1 MTIKSL
7 NTVRDYIKFNE
18 FQKPKDYFVICPHT
32 NIKVSNIDFRKN
44 LDKINYYLIVQ
55 KKHKKGSIICTLIE
69 NSLSSIH
76 LMLGIMYSGMIQVP
90 LNIVAGDEQLSY
102 VVNHSDAKIIF
113 VSSKYLDLAQRITSK
128 ISRDI
133 EIFEINKDTFVNQ
146 LDAPEKI
153 IPEVEGP
160 DYVIAHGR
168 RFAKDEVPY
177 EEIKVDIDQH
187 DPALLIYTSGTTG
200 KPKGVMLSHN
210 NILAGGKNVVLSH
223 KINTNDR
230 ALCVLPL
237 FHINGAIVTIIGPLI
252 SQSSLVLC
260 ERFSVTNF
268 WKFISK
274 FKCTWFSV
282 VPTIISAL
290 LNKSSGNEINGLDL
304 SCLRFGRSASAA
316 LAPETHKKFEEKFKT
331 TMIETMGLTETCAP
345 ILSNPLPPGKIKYG
359 SPGIPYGNK
368 VKIVDK
374 KLKDVTRKTIGQ
386 ICVKGPNVMKEYYKN
401 PKETKKC
408 FIDDWF
414 LTGDLGFMDEEN
426 YVFVQGRIK
435 ELIIKGGENISPREI
450 DDVLYK
456 HPSVIEAAAFAVPC
470 SHYGEKIEAG
480 VVLND
485 KKSLKENDLIM
496 HCKQFLGDFKSPS
509 KIHFFDKLPKG
520 SSGKIQRFKIKNM
533 IDEKEGPKVRKLAI
547 QKAKYVLDEHEACD
561 SKLRSFVGY
570 IILSII
576 AFIFLAIL
584 TIKYEWTF
592 MISIFF
598 HLFAIFREYGV
609 IIIIVAVLLWILHKF
624 KP

>member
-7 NTVRDYIKFNE
+7 NTVRDYVKFNE
-18 FQKPKDYFVICPHT
+18 LQKPKNYFVICPHT
-32 NIKVSNIDFRKN
+32 NIKVSNKDFRKN
-44 LDKINYYLIVQ
+44 LDKINYYLTVQ
-55 KKHKKGSIICTLIE
+55 KKQKKGSIICTLIE

-90 LNIVAGDEQLSY
+90 LNIVAGEEQLSY

-113 VSSKYLDLAQRITSK
+113 VSLNYLELAQKITSK
-128 ISRDI
+128 ASRDI
-133 EIFEINKDTFVNQ
+133 EIIKINKDTFVDQ
-146 LDAPEKI
+146 LETSQK
-153 IPEVEGP
+153 
-160 DYVIAHGR
+160 
-168 RFAKDEVPY
+168 
-177 EEIKVDIDQH
+177 EIKVDIDQQ

-210 NILAGGKNVVLSH
+210 NILAGGKNVSLSH
-223 KINTNDR
+223 NIKTNDR

-237 FHINGAIVTIIGPLI
+237 FHINGAIVTIIGPLV

-290 LNKSSGNEINGLDL
+290 LNKTSENEINGLDL
-304 SCLRFGRSASAA
+304 SSLRFGRSASAA

-331 TMIETMGLTETCAP
+331 TMIETLGLTETCAP

-374 KLKDVTRKTIGQ
+374 KLEDVTRNTIGQ
-386 ICVKGPNVMKEYYKN
+386 ICVKGQNVMKEYYKN
-401 PKETKKC
+401 PEETKKS

-480 VVLND
+480 VVLKNE
-485 KKSLKENDLIM
+485 KSLKENDLIM

-520 SSGKIQRFKIKNM
+520 PSGKIQRFKIKN
-533 IDEKEGPKVRKLAI
+533 L
-547 QKAKYVLDEHEACD
+547 
-561 SKLRSFVGY
+561 
-570 IILSII
+570 II
-576 AFIFLAIL
+576 
-584 TIKYEWTF
+584 K
-592 MISIFF
+592 
-598 HLFAIFREYGV
+598 
-609 IIIIVAVLLWILHKF
+609 
-624 KP
+624 